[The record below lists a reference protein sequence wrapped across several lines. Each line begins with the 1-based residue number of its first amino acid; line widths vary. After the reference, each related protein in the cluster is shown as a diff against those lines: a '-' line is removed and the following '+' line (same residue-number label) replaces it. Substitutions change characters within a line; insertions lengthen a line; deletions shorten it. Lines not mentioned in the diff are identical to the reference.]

1 MFGDGVDNDCDG
13 LIDEELCTG
22 DNRGTDT
29 DGDEFI
35 DEDCA
40 LIREQMA
47 GMYYVHQCEV
57 ITEKY
62 CFERLPDTILVATV
76 GLLLIMLA
84 LPYLSIC
91 TMKTEDRAPS
101 LTIGTIY

>member
-1 MFGDGVDNDCDG
+1 MSVTFVTVYILIVGILLQPCVRTESMFGDGVDNDCDG

-29 DGDEFI
+29 DGDEFV

-47 GMYYVHQCEV
+47 GMYYVHHV
-57 ITEKY
+57 
-62 CFERLPDTILVATV
+62 RS
-76 GLLLIMLA
+76 LLRNIALGGCLIQ
-84 LPYLSIC
+84 Y
-91 TMKTEDRAPS
+91 
-101 LTIGTIY
+101 

>member
-1 MFGDGVDNDCDG
+1 MKTDSTFGDGVDNDCDG

-47 GMYYVHQCEV
+47 GM
-57 ITEKY
+57 
-62 CFERLPDTILVATV
+62 
-76 GLLLIMLA
+76 
-84 LPYLSIC
+84 
-91 TMKTEDRAPS
+91 
-101 LTIGTIY
+101 IYNINKLYIFGAG

>member
-29 DGDEFI
+29 DGDEFV

-47 GMYYVHQCEV
+47 GMYYVHHVRSLLRNIALRGCLIQYWWPQWG
-57 ITEKY
+57 Y
-62 CFERLPDTILVATV
+62 C
-76 GLLLIMLA
+76 
-84 LPYLSIC
+84 SSC
-91 TMKTEDRAPS
+91 
-101 LTIGTIY
+101 